1 MIIFKYQST
10 PAMRIHIDIIDNTI
24 LSYKGPTFL
33 EWYFSM
39 VIFQKNLHVCIKI
52 GDFVEFTCKS

>member
-1 MIIFKYQST
+1 
-10 PAMRIHIDIIDNTI
+10 MRIHIDIIDNTI
-24 LSYKGPTFL
+24 LSYNGPTFL